1 MTTNVDAHAII
12 TALLNDA
19 IKDEAFEKA
28 IQYRKYRDLLDQ
40 LKSAIQA
47 EEFDK
52 CIELKK
58 TKSTLEL
65 AMPEFDEKRKLLESL
80 PPPPTTAPPKKLAGD
95 VSQSDDSDESVV
107 KGGKLAS
114 AVTATAKARL
124 LSGTASAAASPP
136 GTPSAAAAAPGAV
149 SAAGAKPVVKLSAA
163 ELEARWAKFA
173 PKPLGGPARGA
184 GAAQD
189 DSAVNRTS
197 WNGGFTL
204 QNKKA
209 AASPAPAAD
218 DDDDDKAT
226 LDEES
231 GSVLE
236 SKKPK
241 KKKKDKADKEEKKK
255 KKALPPKKSKIM
267 SSTWAAD
274 LGGASFAELAK
285 EKASAKAARTTDV
298 KKKKK
303 KKVKGLAMVTDAI
316 KPKRVKQATDDSD
329 EVDSDLVAPKSALKV
344 GGNTP
349 QPQSPTGGLSRA
361 KDAPDA
367 ETSRR
372 AYELRLAQAR
382 SVSAAKVDATAN
394 AAKDATPGGSK
405 KVGFIE
411 MFKSK
416 K

>member
-1 MTTNVDAHAII
+1 MGATVDAHAII

-58 TKSTLEL
+58 IKSELEL

-114 AVTATAKARL
+114 AATATAKARL
-124 LSGTASAAASPP
+124 LSGSNSAAAS
-136 GTPSAAAAAPGAV
+136 PSAAAAAPGAA

-184 GAAQD
+184 GAAMD
-189 DSAVNRTS
+189 DSAINRTS
-197 WNGGFTL
+197 WDGGFTL
-204 QNKKA
+204 QNAKKA

-241 KKKKDKADKEEKKK
+241 KKKKDKADKDEKEKKK

-316 KPKRVKQATDDSD
+316 KPKRAKQAADDSE

-344 GGNTP
+344 GGNAP

-382 SVSAAKVDATAN
+382 SVNAAKVDSTAN
-394 AAKDATPGGSK
+394 AAKDAAPGASK

-411 MFKSK
+411 LFKSK